1 MLVGLVFFSEE
12 AAKRRDVVR
21 VLSFKTQPPL
31 FCHRFVQLR
40 QKKDQA
46 VLIFQFQ
53 RDLSKAVA
61 RPLSSG
67 DPPLFLDGSELYQ
80 VGESS
85 VIIELGPFNKL
96 FKIMTMFDIGM

>member
-67 DPPLFLDGSELYQ
+67 DPPLFFLGGSELYQ
-80 VGESS
+80 VGESQF
-85 VIIELGPFNKL
+85 IIGHY
-96 FKIMTMFDIGM
+96 

>member
-67 DPPLFLDGSELYQ
+67 DPPLFLGGSELYR
-80 VGESS
+80 VGESQAGHNWSLVGSQEQLCS
-85 VIIELGPFNKL
+85 VYVA
-96 FKIMTMFDIGM
+96 

>member
-67 DPPLFLDGSELYQ
+67 DPPLFLCGSELYQ
-80 VGESS
+80 VGESRF
-85 VIIELGPFNKL
+85 IIGHY
-96 FKIMTMFDIGM
+96 